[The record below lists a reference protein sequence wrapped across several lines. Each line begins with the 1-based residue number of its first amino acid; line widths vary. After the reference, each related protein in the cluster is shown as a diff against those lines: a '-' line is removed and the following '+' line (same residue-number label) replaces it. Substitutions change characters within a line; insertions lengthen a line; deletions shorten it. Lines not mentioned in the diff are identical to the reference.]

1 MNIGRRGVD
10 TLIPARSGKGPKTC
24 DENSINDKN
33 MNSSNARKYGRW
45 LPWTTGMLAFAG
57 LTGTLASTIVFWNVF
72 FGKQQEDIPAFE
84 DFPKTCIE
92 SSRPKM
98 EILQPDPEE
107 VVFIREK
114 IRPLTS
120 SIPERVPS
128 ESLRV
133 ILPGISGP
141 AVFPGISG
149 SGFIEALY
157 LSGLA
162 CPPNRFPNVYSEDE
176 NFIYV
181 WVKDDPLGGRILDKA
196 TLEYYAWATDAA
208 GTFLVNRRK
217 PKPSAVATENR

>member
-1 MNIGRRGVD
+1 MFGLKSFKSIIGLFLG
-10 TLIPARSGKGPKTC
+10 G
-24 DENSINDKN
+24 
-33 MNSSNARKYGRW
+33 
-45 LPWTTGMLAFAG
+45 LA
-57 LTGTLASTIVFWNVF
+57 LLASMIVFWNVF

-84 DFPKTCIE
+84 HFPKASDPTTYIDGNRPGN
-92 SSRPKM
+92 RPKM
-98 EILQPDPEE
+98 EILQPDPKE
-107 VVFIREK
+107 VGFIREK
-114 IRPLTS
+114 VRPLTS

-128 ESLRV
+128 ERLRV

-149 SGFIEALY
+149 SEFIEALY